1 MTEVQKELIRSMRLQ
16 GIGYRAIASS
26 LHLKLNKV
34 ELFCKTHGLGGDGW
48 LVRMNYPV
56 WCENND
62 RCPVCGKKLKQSRR
76 GRKKK
81 FCSGRCRT
89 AWCRMKR
96 NEAEDEGGL
105 DV

>member
-1 MTEVQKELIRSMRLQ
+1 MGIGDEETQMTEVQKELIRSMRLQ

-56 WCENND
+56 WCENTGSPSSFAHKFSVFD
-62 RCPVCGKKLKQSRR
+62 RFVIG
-76 GRKKK
+76 
-81 FCSGRCRT
+81 F
-89 AWCRMKR
+89 
-96 NEAEDEGGL
+96 
-105 DV
+105 